1 MDPYEDIFI
10 PLIITAG
17 YFATVYF
24 FTTALFDFYMAS
36 IAAPVVMILAGLWLV
51 WLRRIG
57 MGKESLPLLILAY
70 LPLVIFFCGIM
81 AWLVRFLVG

>member
-1 MDPYEDIFI
+1 
-10 PLIITAG
+10 
-17 YFATVYF
+17 
-24 FTTALFDFYMAS
+24 
-36 IAAPVVMILAGLWLV
+36 
-51 WLRRIG
+51 